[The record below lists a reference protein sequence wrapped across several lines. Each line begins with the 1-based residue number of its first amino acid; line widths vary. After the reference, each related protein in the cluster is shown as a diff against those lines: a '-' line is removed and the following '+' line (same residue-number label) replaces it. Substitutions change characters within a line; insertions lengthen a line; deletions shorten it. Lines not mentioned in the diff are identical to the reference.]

1 MSERD
6 TALGSDQVPS
16 ITPLCVD
23 AVGLAMM
30 LNVSERTVHRL
41 DDGGR
46 IPAAISLG
54 ACKRWRIEEVEAW
67 MRAGAPKRKEWLAS
81 RGSSS

>member
-1 MSERD
+1 MSEHE
-6 TALGSDQVPS
+6 TTVGSAPA

-23 AVGLAMM
+23 VPGLATM
-30 LNVSERTVHRL
+30 LDVSERTVYRL
-41 DDGGR
+41 DDAGR

-54 ACKRWRIEEVEAW
+54 ACKRWRIEEIEAW

-81 RGSSS
+81 QKSAS